1 MTTAE
6 HGRRRDSSATRAA
19 LRAAARKLFIER
31 GFDRTTVRDIA
42 AAAGVN
48 QALLFRYFGSKE
60 ALFADA
66 MTGQGEE
73 LLAET
78 PAPELVAQVLAKVFG
93 RDVRSDGDNPL
104 HALLRS
110 GANEQTAV
118 LFRDH
123 LGAHYRE
130 VLATL
135 TDADDAELRADL
147 VLAWLL
153 GLALLKQ
160 VLHHQPLSE
169 AEPRDMSAL
178 VLRAVA
184 TLLERVDQTPREYV
198 NPGD

>member
-1 MTTAE
+1 V
-6 HGRRRDSSATRAA
+6 
-19 LRAAARKLFIER
+19 AARKLFIER

-42 AAAGVN
+42 GAAGVN

-66 MTGQGEE
+66 MTGQSEE
-73 LLAET
+73 LLADT
-78 PAPELVAQVLAKVFG
+78 PAAELVAQVLARLFG
-93 RDVRSDGDNPL
+93 KDVPSAGDSPL

-123 LGAHYRE
+123 LGARYRD

-135 TDADDAELRADL
+135 TDAADADLRADL

-160 VLHHQPLSE
+160 VLDHQPLSE
-169 AEPRDMSAL
+169 ADPGEVSAL

-184 TLLERVDQTPREYV
+184 TLLERVDQTPRQCTG
-198 NPGD
+198 PGD